1 MNWVLI
7 MVVLLIAWNVV
18 RGYSHGIL
26 RMIYSLAAWIV
37 MLVIV
42 SWATP
47 HVSAYLS
54 THTNIETNIQER
66 CREQLGNIVENQ
78 GGQGSNAELLDAM
91 GIKLPNVVV
100 NELFGSNNLADSI
113 LESTGMYDTVSQ
125 KLSELAMTGISFVLV
140 LLALMII
147 SHLILQ
153 LIKVVEKLP
162 VISGANRFLGA
173 AGGLI
178 KGIVLIWVIF
188 AIVAL
193 NSTSGLGA
201 TIISYIYESKFLQI
215 IYENNIILVI
225 LLSFL

>member
-7 MVVLLIAWNVV
+7 LTVILIAWNIV

-26 RMIYSLAAWIV
+26 RMIYSLIAWILI
-37 MLVIV
+37 LVIV

-54 THTNIETNIQER
+54 QHTSIEADIQER
-66 CREQLGNIVENQ
+66 CRDQLGNIVEKQ
-78 GGQGSNAELLDAM
+78 GAQSSNSELLQAM
-91 GIKLPNVVV
+91 GIKLPDAVVDT
-100 NELFGSNNLADSI
+100 LFGKDNLADSL
-113 LESTGMYDTVSQ
+113 LETTGMYDLVSH
-125 KLSELAMTGISFVLV
+125 KLSELALTGISFVLV
-140 LLALMII
+140 LIAVTII
-147 SHLILQ
+147 FHLILQ

-162 VISGANRFLGA
+162 VINGANRLLGA

-178 KGIVLIWVIF
+178 KGIVLIWIIF

-193 NSTSGLGA
+193 NSTNGLGA
-201 TIISYIYESKFLQI
+201 TIISYIYESKFLQV